1 MINRRRLLSTAASAA
16 SGAALASIWGGAA
29 MHEAQA
35 ATALLNASFDPTRE
49 LFHTIDAAFAADWL
63 KRTGEALS
71 VRTSNGGSGAQAKSV
86 LDGQPADVVT
96 LALAADIDLLATHGL
111 LETNWQSKLPN
122 RSTPYSS
129 TIVFLVRKG
138 NPKNLHDWPD
148 LIRPGVQIITPNPKT
163 SGGARWNYLA
173 AYAWALHQPGA
184 SPATAE
190 AYLKKLYHQVPV
202 LDTGAR
208 GATNSFL
215 QRGLGDVLLAWEDEA
230 LLAKVRLAPD
240 DVEVVRPSLS
250 ILAAPPVAVV
260 TRNAQAHGTEKQ
272 ARAYLDF
279 LYTPAAQEIVAANY
293 FRPSDRA
300 ILAKYADRFAPIAT
314 VDIDSLGGWTSVQKT
329 HFADGGVFD
338 KLL

>member
-1 MINRRRLLSTAASAA
+1 MLNRRRLLSAAASIV
-16 SGAALASIWGGAA
+16 SGTMLASICGGTA
-29 MHEAQA
+29 MRRAQA
-35 ATALLNASFDPTRE
+35 ATMLLNASFDPTRE
-49 LFHTIDAAFAADWL
+49 LFHTIDAAFAADWR
-63 KRTGEALS
+63 KRTGEALT

-96 LALAADIDLLATHGL
+96 LALAADIDMLAAHGL
-111 LETNWQSKLPN
+111 LEADWQDRLPN

-138 NPKNLHDWPD
+138 NPKNIHDWPD

-173 AYAWALHQPGA
+173 AWAWALHQPGG

-190 AYLKKLYHQVPV
+190 AYLKALYHQVPV

-230 LLAKVRLAPD
+230 LLAHAKLAPD
-240 DVEVVRPSLS
+240 EVEVVRPSLS

-272 ARAYLDF
+272 ARAYLEF

-293 FRPSDRA
+293 FRPSDKA
-300 ILAKYADRFAPIAT
+300 VLAKYADRFTPITT
-314 VDIDSLGGWTSVQKT
+314 VDIESLGGWTSVQKT
-329 HFADGGVFD
+329 HFAEGGVFD